1 MSTLRLTT
9 TLAAALVL
17 AAASA
22 APAQSRRDRRDR
34 FNRDGGRSDRES
46 TSRSTDASSQP
57 TTGPGAQT
65 RPSSRMDDQ
74 YAILLNRSIFNRTG
88 LATPAGGRGPDT
100 TSRPSTPVLSPEQA
114 VVFVGVIAQDDEFIA
129 FAENQTTHQLMV
141 LRAGDDVAHGKVM
154 GISLDTL
161 AYGTSGAIKEVHLG
175 HNLAGELVSGSLTG
189 GSTTTASSSSPPSTA
204 GMTPEQA
211 AIIERLRKKRESGQ

>member
-1 MSTLRLTT
+1 MSKLRLAA
-9 TLAAALVL
+9 TLAAVL
-17 AAASA
+17 LLAVASA

-34 FNRDGGRSDRES
+34 FNRDGGRSEQES
-46 TSRSTDASSQP
+46 PTSASSQP

-65 RPSSRMDDQ
+65 RPLSRMDDQ
-74 YAILLNRSIFNRTG
+74 YAVLLQRSIFDRRG
-88 LATPAGGRGPDT
+88 IAAPAGGTQPAT
-100 TSRPSTPVLSPEQA
+100 TSRSSSPVLSPEQA

-175 HNLAGELVSGSLTG
+175 HNLAGEVVSGALTG

-211 AIIERLRKKRESGQ
+211 AVMERLRKRRESGQ